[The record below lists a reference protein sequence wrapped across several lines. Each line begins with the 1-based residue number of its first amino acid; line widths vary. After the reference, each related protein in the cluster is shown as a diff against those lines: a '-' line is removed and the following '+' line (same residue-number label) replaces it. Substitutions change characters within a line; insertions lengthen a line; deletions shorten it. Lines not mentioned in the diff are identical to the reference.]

1 MPRLRR
7 WWNPLPTHSALGID
21 GNLCVALFMTDL
33 SQVND
38 MRPLIYVANTNMPTK
53 WRGADRTNAY
63 AYIRHPNPSE
73 YLNARIRQIKAL
85 MSTPLRIE
93 MEYMPFDPHYWMSA
107 AKKKRK
113 KSASGIRTP
122 RGVIIFTL
130 TQRHFP
136 FGFLTSLKE
145 VLNLYDTIRCCW
157 WPQNIKKL

>member
-93 MEYMPFDPHYWMSA
+93 IWYGIYAIWSA
-107 AKKKRK
+107 LLDECCKKKEK
-113 KSASGIRTP
+113 NQ
-122 RGVIIFTL
+122 IIFTL